1 MARSDPP
8 PADHNEA
15 QLRDEIKQRTGIIIG
30 LEKQRSS
37 INADITAERKAIK
50 ALNIDM
56 DAWKASKR
64 RAEMDPDVRAE
75 FDRSQSVC
83 NAALGVPVQADLFGN
98 DDDAPTGEIPD
109 AA

>member
-15 QLRDEIKQRTGIIIG
+15 QLRDEVKERTNNIIA
-30 LEKQRSS
+30 LEKKRSS
-37 INADITAERKAIK
+37 INADINAERKKIK

-75 FDRSQSVC
+75 FDRSQAVC
-83 NAALGVPVQADLFGN
+83 NAALGVPIQADLFN
-98 DDDAPTGEIPD
+98 DDAPAGEIPD